1 MNQPLPYEIT
11 IAEKLEQLTV
21 PDMVDAIWARIE
33 KQLDAELPED
43 DGPGEPPASPKS
55 GPGLGFFGGLIFTGI
70 ILFVLF
76 KNHSTSTLPEPVS
89 NIKTLPEIRQHGQP
103 LLEKRDDPPE
113 KPQKKPELNTILPA
127 QVPLTEPPPP
137 EAASEMVKVD
147 SLPATI
153 SKPEVEQ
160 ELDKKL
166 LPDSLPRK
174 KRGVSG
180 INDRDYRIVPKE

>member
-89 NIKTLPEIRQHGQP
+89 NAKKLPEIHQQSQP
-103 LLEKRDDPPE
+103 IPQQRDDPPE
-113 KPQKKPELNTILPA
+113 KPQRKPEVITIGPEE
-127 QVPLTEPPPP
+127 VSLTQPPQP
-137 EAASEMVKVD
+137 EATAEMVKAD
-147 SLPATI
+147 SLSATN
-153 SKPEVEQ
+153 STAELEQ
-160 ELDKKL
+160 DLGKKL

-180 INDRDYRIVPKE
+180 INDREYRIVPKE